1 MVLVCFVLD
10 LRTLSPPLLGE
21 LKQCLLQLA
30 NLYAIGSKKGERQH
44 SVKLRDRIGLCYI
57 QKNPDSHSDEL
68 KIAYTP
74 RGHFS
79 LRDFHSA
86 VNSLPTQ
93 GFIPDLFHSGSTQVS
108 DVDAMLAKL
117 ISKEI
122 LYSWSSEDA
131 RRTVIFITSCLA
143 ADIDS
148 LQKIVTEAADKCV
161 TIDFFLLKHEQG
173 QSSFLSQNIQEFV
186 NSMSYLNNC
195 TVQTHLPDKV
205 GFCGLVKKWQRDLK
219 DNPDEPL
226 QAVFLFKNDLAGS
239 VNKIV
244 CNLLATVNEI
254 NDGFE
259 SCKACRCH
267 GLPLDGS
274 VGNNQNFSSCPIT
287 CRDLEAEDIIENVVK
302 VGEQTILLLPLFQS
316 CPTFQRVSA
325 PITFHVFERTN
336 LASLSEG
343 VIFGASHIVTPVA
356 TYEDEATSGTKS
368 QLNTQFFQ
376 GICLALQ
383 SLDQGLIC
391 SSNCNV
397 DTMKEGTFQCF
408 YILLP
413 SENGPM
419 LLRRL
424 AGLEEVSLIPESIA
438 SLALPVPVQIQNSI
452 DASLLKI
459 KLRDYN
465 PYFHERGL
473 HAKLNVIVEQSL
485 PFGSIPP
492 TIEELNFKCDSA
504 EEFSEIMEPPP
515 PLEKAVEEN
524 LSLLEQKTSGFKN
537 NSCVRE
543 EWKQLIVNED
553 CGMSYTDSA
562 SIPWTKFPI
571 LSPSANTKQSGDKT
585 LRILERLEVLKQQKL
600 KGASVVIG
608 SIGPES
614 CLPKHHLDH
623 IVSKRST
630 DQEVTLSQPMRPNF
644 QRLKRKQRMGGFGTV
659 QLSWFS

>member
-21 LKQCLLQLA
+21 LKQCLLQLS
-30 NLYAIGSKKGERQH
+30 NLYAIGSQSVK
-44 SVKLRDRIGLCYI
+44 VKLRDRIGLCYI
-57 QKNPDSHSDEL
+57 QNNNPHSHSHGDDEL
-68 KIAYTP
+68 KIAYSP

-79 LRDFHSA
+79 LRDFHYA

-93 GFIPDLFHSGSTQVS
+93 GFIPDLFHPGSTQTS

-117 ISKEI
+117 ISKEM
-122 LYSWSSEDA
+122 LYSWSSEGS
-131 RRTVIFITSCLA
+131 RRKVIFISSCLVA
-143 ADIDS
+143 NID
-148 LQKIVTEAADKCV
+148 LLHKILTDAADKFV

-173 QSSFLSQNIQEFV
+173 QSNLLSQNVQEFV
-186 NSMSYLNNC
+186 NSTSYLNNC
-195 TVQTHLPDKV
+195 TIQTHLPDTV

-219 DNPDEPL
+219 DNPDELL

-259 SCKACRCH
+259 LCKTCRCH

-274 VGNNQNFSSCPIT
+274 VRNNQKSSSSCPT
-287 CRDLEAEDIIENVVK
+287 TFRDLEAEDIIENAVK
-302 VGEQTILLLPLFQS
+302 VGEQTIILLPPFQS

-325 PITFHVFERTN
+325 PITFHVIERAS
-336 LASLSEG
+336 LASLCEG
-343 VIFGASHIVTPVA
+343 VMFGASHIVAPVA
-356 TYEDEATSGTKS
+356 IYEDETTSGTKS

-397 DTMKEGTFQCF
+397 DTMKEGAFQCF

-424 AGLEEVSLIPESIA
+424 AGSEEISLIPESIT
-438 SLALPVPVQIQNSI
+438 SLALQVPVQIQNSI
-452 DASLLKI
+452 DASLMKI

-473 HAKLNVIVEQSL
+473 HAKLNVIVEQTL

-492 TIEELNFKCDSA
+492 TTEEMNFQRDSA
-504 EEFSEIMEPPP
+504 KEFSDIMEL
-515 PLEKAVEEN
+515 PLPLPREKAVGEN
-524 LSLLEQKTSGFKN
+524 TLLLEQKLSGDKN
-537 NSCVRE
+537 NSCVTE
-543 EWKQLIVNED
+543 EWEQLVVNED
-553 CGMSYTDSA
+553 CSTSYMDST

-585 LRILERLEVLKQQKL
+585 LRILERLEVPKQQKL
-600 KGASVVIG
+600 KGASVAIG
-608 SIGPES
+608 SIEPEL
-614 CLPKHHLDH
+614 CLPKDHLDH
-623 IVSKRST
+623 IVSKRAT
-630 DQEVTLSQPMRPNF
+630 DQKVTLSQPMRPNF
-644 QRLKRKQRMGGFGTV
+644 QRLKRKQM
-659 QLSWFS
+659 